1 MPNRKML
8 TFLQQLREQG
18 VKIDRLQALL
28 SKYKYQ
34 ELIKFE
40 PQDFNSALL
49 DLDMQQFCGRYK
61 TTGLPEYLD
70 DFMLERILYLRG
82 SFCAFVQNGVLYC
95 LPYAIDGELNVYGL
109 PESVRPIGLNG
120 EDFPSKSLKVYYNGM
135 PNKNAEC
142 VIVYDRVPVWQ
153 AGHIPSRAVFNTEI
167 RNLMAT
173 TLAKAEINLQNSSK
187 KITIKAG
194 TSEQVDATKSSINDA
209 MYSNDPYVV
218 ITDEEAM
225 GKESEIFNNGVDND
239 LELYMQFYASLNNL
253 RCQNMGIL
261 NNGTFLKSERSINSE
276 ITGNDYQSN
285 LILES
290 GLHTRQKAWENL
302 VKLYPKYE
310 WLKDIKCVI
319 NISPYIV
326 KGIKGG
332 TSEGDDFNEGGSGFN
347 EYNHNV

>member
-1 MPNRKML
+1 MANRKML
-8 TFLQQLREQG
+8 TFLQQLKEQG

-40 PQDFNSALL
+40 PQDYNSTLL

-61 TTGLPEYLD
+61 TSGLPDYLD

-82 SFCAFVQNGVLYC
+82 SFCAFVQNGILYC

-109 PESVRPIGLNG
+109 PESVKPIGLNG
-120 EDFPSKSLKVYYNGM
+120 EDFPSKALKVYYNGI

-153 AGHIPSRAVFNTEI
+153 AGHVVSRAVFNTEL

-173 TLAKAEINLQNSSK
+173 TLAKAECNLQNSAK
-187 KITIKAG
+187 KITVKVG
-194 TSEQVDATKSSINDA
+194 TSDQVDATKTSINDA

-218 ITDEEAM
+218 ITDENDI
-225 GKESEIFNNGVDND
+225 GKDSEIFNNGVDN
-239 LELYMQFYASLNNL
+239 ELDKYMQFYAGLNNL
-253 RCQNMGIL
+253 RCENMGIL

-276 ITGNDYQSN
+276 ISGNDYQSN
-285 LILES
+285 LILEM
-290 GLHTRQKAWENL
+290 GLKTRQSAWENL
-302 VKLYPKYE
+302 AKLYPKYT
-310 WLKDIKCVI
+310 WLKDIQTVI
-319 NISPYIV
+319 NVSPYIV
-326 KGIKGG
+326 KGEI
-332 TSEGDDFNEGGSGFN
+332 EDDDYNEDKEGSGFN
-347 EYNHNV
+347 EYNNNI